1 MRSMLWGRDRLT
13 IIDQTCLPL
22 NKKLIDLRDYRQ
34 VAEAITMLRIRGAP
48 AIGVA
53 AAYGVVLAARELEKE
68 TCFLSRLEEAAV
80 ILRQTRPTAVNLF
93 WAIDRI
99 MAVAIANQG
108 LAPTEIADLLEAEA
122 ILMTEDDI
130 RCNIAMG
137 SYGEPF
143 IVDGDVVLTHCNA
156 GSLATVDH
164 GTALGVLRTAWD
176 KGKRFQ
182 VYADETRPLLQGA
195 RLTVYELMEHGIPT
209 TLITDSMAGHFMQ
222 QKLITKAITG
232 ADRIALNGDS
242 ANKIGTYQVAV
253 LAKHHELP
261 FYIAAPLSTIDP
273 RLESGEG
280 IIIEERSPEE
290 VTHLYSSRIAPIGSK
305 VRNPAFDVTPAAL
318 ITAIITEKGVAFP
331 PFKESIRRLIEA
343 SNLLS

>member
-1 MRSMLWGRDRLT
+1 MLWGRDRLT
-13 IIDQTCLPL
+13 IIDQTYLPL
-22 NKKLIDLRDYRQ
+22 EKKIIDLCDYRQ
-34 VAEAITMLRIRGAP
+34 VAEAITVLRIRGAP

-53 AAYGVVLAARELEKE
+53 AAYGVVLAAREFEKE
-68 TCFLSRLEEAAV
+68 DDFWGKLQGAATE
-80 ILRQTRPTAVNLF
+80 LRQTRPTAVNLF
-93 WAIDRI
+93 WAIDKMLAI
-99 MAVAIANQG
+99 AVANQER
-108 LAPTEIADLLEAEA
+108 PSSEIADLLEAEA

-130 RCNIAMG
+130 KCNMAMG
-137 SYGEPF
+137 LHGEPF
-143 IVDGDVVLTHCNA
+143 IIDGDVVLTHCNA

-209 TLITDSMAGHFMQ
+209 TLITDNMAGHFMQ
-222 QKLITKAITG
+222 QKIITKAITG

-253 LAKHHELP
+253 LAKYHGLP
-261 FYIAAPLSTIDP
+261 FYVAAPLSTVDP
-273 RLESGEG
+273 RLKNGDG
-280 IIIEERSPEE
+280 IIIEERNPDE
-290 VTHLYSSRIAPIGSK
+290 VTHLYSSRIAPIGAK

-331 PFKESIRRLIEA
+331 PYEESIPRLLGQI
-343 SNLLS
+343 